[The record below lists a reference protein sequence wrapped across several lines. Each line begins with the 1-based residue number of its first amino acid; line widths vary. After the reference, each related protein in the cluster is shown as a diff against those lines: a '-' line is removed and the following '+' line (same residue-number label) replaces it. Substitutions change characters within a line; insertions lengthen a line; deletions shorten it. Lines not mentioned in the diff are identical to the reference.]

1 MKPLRRT
8 VVVGYHVVSGP
19 SIDHVGNRVARYLR
33 DGWQPIG
40 GIVVVAAHGYA
51 QTLVMHER
59 QVWVDEHAGDG
70 FKVPAYWKKD
80 ETSTP

>member
-19 SIDHVGNRVARYLR
+19 SVDNVGSTVARYLR
-33 DGWQPIG
+33 DGWQPVG
-40 GIVVVAAHGYA
+40 GLVALRLGYA
-51 QTLVMHER
+51 QTLVLHER

-70 FKVPAYWKKD
+70 FKVPAYWKAD
-80 ETSTP
+80 ETNIP